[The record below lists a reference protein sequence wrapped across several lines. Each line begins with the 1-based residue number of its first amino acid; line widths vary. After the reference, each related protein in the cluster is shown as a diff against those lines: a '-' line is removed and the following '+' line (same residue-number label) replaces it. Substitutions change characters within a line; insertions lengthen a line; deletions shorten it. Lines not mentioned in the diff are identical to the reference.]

1 MVFEARILSE
11 FIAYFWVQSIRFT
24 WFVVFVWD
32 ILEKSFIYRHGMLFI
47 STGKACRD
55 CGSPFCYVMCGSEVL
70 APALHEKSNR
80 AQRHPVAL
88 YEKSGITWSRSKH
101 LYSASLAREA
111 VQTFPRELVTAEHRR
126 RMKNISEERTWADNH
141 FESYEAG
148 KTCSFIHPW
157 FTSPHSTFCCQLSYF
172 SPNLARKMKQL
183 GRP

>member
-1 MVFEARILSE
+1 MRLIF
-11 FIAYFWVQSIRFT
+11 
-24 WFVVFVWD
+24 
-32 ILEKSFIYRHGMLFI
+32 SFRNGVRSTDSFRIYRVLL
-47 STGKACRD
+47 
-55 CGSPFCYVMCGSEVL
+55 SPVYSVYLICCLCLGYFREVVYWSSWYVIHFYRKGL
-70 APALHEKSNR
+70 QRLRKPR

-88 YEKSGITWSRSKH
+88 YEKSGISWSRSKH

-126 RMKNISEERTWADNH
+126 RMKNISEERTWADTH